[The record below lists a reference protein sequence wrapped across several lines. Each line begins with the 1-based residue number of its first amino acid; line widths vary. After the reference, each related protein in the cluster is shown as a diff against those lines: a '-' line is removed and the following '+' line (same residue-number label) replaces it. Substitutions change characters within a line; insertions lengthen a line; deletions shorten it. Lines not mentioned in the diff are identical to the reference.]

1 MFSLLKQKLSAS
13 FQLFAAETVKSILRI
28 EKNQQLMCDVDFMS
42 EILANCKLALEDEA
56 HLLHS
61 PFQYLLERLAA
72 QKLQSN
78 DLREFLRLGHPLASL
93 SDDQVKS

>member
-1 MFSLLKQKLSAS
+1 
-13 FQLFAAETVKSILRI
+13 
-28 EKNQQLMCDVDFMS
+28 MCDVDFMS
-42 EILANCKLALEDEA
+42 EILENCKLALEDEA

-93 SDDQVKS
+93 SDDQVNCEM